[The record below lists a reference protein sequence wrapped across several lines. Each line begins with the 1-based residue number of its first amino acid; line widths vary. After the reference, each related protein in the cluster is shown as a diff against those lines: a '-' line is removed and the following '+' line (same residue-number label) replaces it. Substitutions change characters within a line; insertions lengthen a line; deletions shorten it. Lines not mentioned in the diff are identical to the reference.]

1 MIDFSSH
8 WPECHVGTLGSPVS
22 GLAFRPQDAKETP
35 GSDLIA
41 CFRTSNIQ
49 QKLEEH
55 DVLFIPRSLLRSER
69 QLLQD
74 GDLLIS
80 TANSDNLVGKCVI
93 VENLL
98 YEATLGGFISAFRV
112 DSSLVTP
119 RYFYYWLS
127 SPIIQARMRSLA
139 RRTTNIANLAMSDF
153 VKVKISLPTLS
164 EQQRIVGIL
173 QEAEEIRNLRTK
185 AEAKIVKLIPAM
197 FCELFGEIGSNSKGW
212 PVVPISNF
220 VESFQGGKSITGIE
234 GDFDTSRP
242 RVLKISAVTSGFLLA
257 SESKALPS
265 TYEPPDEHYVKT
277 GDLLI
282 TRANTEELVGAT
294 SLVGNKCPANLVL
307 PDKIWRFVW
316 KEGFKGTPEFVWALF
331 QEQSTRKALG
341 KIATGTGGSMKNISM
356 KKLMQMRV
364 VWPPKELQETFSKA
378 LREVRH
384 LYEASDGDKVTQ
396 NLISSLSAH
405 AFSGQLTADWREAN
419 KDKLA
424 NEARERDAA
433 LKEAGA
439 TFSRTSRTMADEIEE
454 MLQDRT
460 DGIYADLNREQRYIL
475 SESKRMVGGVH
486 YARYF
491 TAEQLSRYLNDGP
504 LRRNPQAVEGHL
516 AVLAARGL
524 IIPVS
529 REDQTEDTGEYVF
542 GNAYRLPL
550 LSKENYLTD
559 DQGGVLA
566 TEADEELLAE
576 QVIGDDAR
584 LRELERLAAQLKK
597 ERFQI

>member
-1 MIDFSSH
+1 MIDCSNH
-8 WPECHVGTLGSPVS
+8 WTECHVGALGSPIN
-22 GLAFRPQDAKETP
+22 GLAFRPQDANEAP
-35 GSDLIA
+35 GPELIA

-55 DVLFIPRSLLRSER
+55 DVLFIPRSLLRNER
-69 QLLQD
+69 QLLQE

-93 VENLL
+93 IEKLL

-112 DSSLVTP
+112 NSSLVVP
-119 RYFYYWLS
+119 RYFYHWLS

-153 VKVKISLPTLS
+153 IKVKIPLPPLS
-164 EQQRIVGIL
+164 EQQRIVEIL
-173 QEAEEIRNLRTK
+173 QEAEEIGNLRTK
-185 AEAKIVKLIPAM
+185 AEAKTAKLIPAM

-212 PVVPISNF
+212 PVVPISSF

-234 GDFDTSRP
+234 GNFDTSRP
-242 RVLKISAVTSGFLLA
+242 RVLKISAVTSGFLLS

-282 TRANTEELVGAT
+282 TRANTEDLVGAT
-294 SLVGNKCPANLVL
+294 SLVGNECPANLVL

-316 KEGFKGTPEFVWALF
+316 KEGFQGTPEFVWALF

-384 LYEASDGDKVTQ
+384 LCEASNGDKVTQ

-405 AFSGQLTADWREAN
+405 AFSGQLTVDWRGAN
-419 KDKLA
+419 KDKLTS
-424 NEARERDAA
+424 EASERDAL

-439 TFSRTSRTMADEIEE
+439 TFSRSSRTMAEEIEE
-454 MLQDRT
+454 LLQDRT
-460 DGIYADLNREQRYIL
+460 DGIYADLNREQRDLLREIEHMPDGKDY
-475 SESKRMVGGVH
+475 S
-486 YARYF
+486 RYF
-491 TAEQLSRYLNDGP
+491 TAEQLAADIKGALH
-504 LRRNPQAVEGHL
+504 RNPQRIESHL
-516 AVLAARGL
+516 ALFAARGL

-529 REDQTEDTGEYVF
+529 QLRDYNTGPAF
-542 GNAYRLPL
+542 AACYRLPIAEKQAPNDEGDADVID
-550 LSKENYLTD
+550 SD
-559 DQGGVLA
+559 DIRGALMETQRKLA
-566 TEADEELLAE
+566 TGR
-576 QVIGDDAR
+576 I
-584 LRELERLAAQLKK
+584 
-597 ERFQI
+597 